1 MCPIR
6 GGGTGRTR
14 GACGVDGD
22 TIAAVALSPRERS
35 VHEEEGATGRL
46 VEVHGTANA
55 GEVPV
60 EVRASA
66 DSLEVD
72 VLVLWEERVAV
83 CGGLLSCFCSR

>member
-1 MCPIR
+1 M
-6 GGGTGRTR
+6 
-14 GACGVDGD
+14 DGD
-22 TIAAVALSPRERS
+22 TIAAVALSLRERS

-83 CGGLLSCFCSR
+83 